1 MMASMAGFTL
11 NDTAIKSIGVDIP
24 LFQVIALRG
33 MATSVVIV
41 LIAIYLKA
49 LIFRLPEGQWRLVA
63 VRTGSEMAA
72 TYFFL
77 TALMQMPLANV
88 TAILQ
93 VLPLTVTLAGAV
105 WFREAV
111 GWRRMLSILIGFV
124 GVLLIVRPGPE
135 GFNTFALYAVVAVFF
150 ITLRDLSTRRMSDEV
165 PSLLVTVCAS
175 VGVMAFGLVGTIGQ
189 EWVAVTQL
197 GAMKLG
203 AATLFLVIGS
213 LTSVMM
219 MRVGDV
225 SFVAPFRYTGIVF
238 ALVIGFVVFGDWP
251 DLVTL
256 IGAGIVVAS
265 GVFTLLRE
273 GHLKRQEKRA
283 RM

>member
-1 MMASMAGFTL
+1 
-11 NDTAIKSIGVDIP
+11 
-24 LFQVIALRG
+24 
-33 MATSVVIV
+33 
-41 LIAIYLKA
+41 
-49 LIFRLPEGQWRLVA
+49 
-63 VRTGSEMAA
+63 
-72 TYFFL
+72 
-77 TALMQMPLANV
+77 MQMPLANV